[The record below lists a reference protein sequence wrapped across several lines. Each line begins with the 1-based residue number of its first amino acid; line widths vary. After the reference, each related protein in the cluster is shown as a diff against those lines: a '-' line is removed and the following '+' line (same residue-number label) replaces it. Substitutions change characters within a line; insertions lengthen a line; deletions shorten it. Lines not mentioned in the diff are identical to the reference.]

1 MRNHWF
7 LMISIGCGHIS
18 NPLENKSNSSTQQL
32 LIPQKNAILVYY
44 QEHWWSYDMIQR
56 LIFEARILE
65 NHCHENY
72 WRVKCYIV
80 SYIISYGTAVPIVL
94 HPPGKLQ
101 WILYY
106 LTYSCLWSLHCFQFI
121 LLLLCKQLTG

>member
-56 LIFEARILE
+56 LIFEAKRILE

-94 HPPGKLQ
+94 HPLRKVAVDP
-101 WILYY
+101 IL
-106 LTYSCLWSLHCFQFI
+106 SHIF
-121 LLLLCKQLTG
+121 LLVITTLFPIHITTVM